1 MSPMAFIKN
10 GKNMANE
17 KLKTQKDNLARLMA
31 TENLTIVHKAIPT
44 AYFDVKNRVLA
55 CPTFKDDISPA
66 LYDLFMGHEVGHAL
80 NTPYEGLHSTISENR
95 TLKGYLNVVEDVR
108 IEKAIK
114 NRYQGLRSSF
124 FKAYADL
131 IKRDFFGIK
140 GRDLQALSLIDKIN
154 LITKCGSRVSIILN
168 TEELKFLKMAQ
179 DCKTWEDVVECSKA
193 IYEWSKENETRDKTD
208 EQVTFQMP
216 DMEELEGDEDEDD
229 MEEIS
234 WGDSD
239 PSDEEGDGAKGDNPS
254 DEEDEEDPDG
264 DNTDSF
270 GSPIDPD
277 KHLKEQEEKA
287 KAKEEGEEGEVLVT
301 GKQGGNFTGRYDEP
315 EGARESITEHYA
327 HNNEDQFVDENAC
340 IKTTIPL
347 RERFLIKGR
356 VDSVLYDYKTVLEDW
371 REWFKAED
379 MQKKIEEEKGIK
391 ENKYAIQRYKKEI
404 ENRKRYL
411 VLATHY
417 KKYIQNKNKKI
428 VAHMAKEFEMRQTA
442 HRSMKAF
449 TATSGELDMNKL
461 AKYQIVDDIF
471 KRVTYIPDG
480 KNHGLNVLV
489 DWSGSISREVS
500 DLLEQSLILAEFCR
514 KVQIPFRVYL
524 FSDSIKR
531 KDEYHSSGEG
541 KLVEILSNE
550 QSPREYNEMFINL
563 CSILISKLH
572 EVIHYAWRNNE
583 EVLIKEY
590 NRIMGQVQ
598 TWDRDAYYSSRDVH
612 NMHMYPQNYRLG
624 GTPLDECLTAMR
636 KFLPEFNHKYS
647 VEKSI
652 LTVITDG
659 YSHSSR
665 FFDAGDEERADETA
679 QLPESEDPNHYRPR
693 WKKKRE
699 FLDPYINKSFLFEDN
714 SGEYGRNDF
723 ERTQNILEWLSDTC
737 NVTITGYFVFSKK
750 SEFRTTAYTLLGD
763 GAYYNIDGLWRDIK
777 KAGHVIE
784 VKGYNKLFLT
794 SASNL
799 AASADDELDDEYIGA
814 NKSRVMAAFKRN
826 QRGKTTSRF
835 LTNEFIKEIA

>member
-1 MSPMAFIKN
+1 MV
-10 GKNMANE
+10 NE
-17 KLKTQKDNLARLMA
+17 KLRTQKDNLARLMA
-31 TENLTIVHKAIPT
+31 TEDLTIVHKAIPT

-55 CPTFKDDISPA
+55 CPTFKDDISPF

-114 NRYQGLRSSF
+114 NKYQGLRSSF

-140 GRDLQALSLIDKIN
+140 GRDLQELSLIDKIN
-154 LITKCGSRVSIILN
+154 HITKCGSRVSITLT
-168 TEELKFLKMAQ
+168 TEELAFLKMSQ
-179 DCKTWEDVVECSKA
+179 DCKTWEDVVECATA

-208 EQVTFQMP
+208 EQITFQMP
-216 DMEELEGDEDEDD
+216 DSEELEEDDEED

-239 PSDEEGDGAKGDNPS
+239 PSDEEGDDAPKADGTP
-254 DEEDEEDPDG
+254 EDEEDPDG

-277 KHLKEQEEKA
+277 KEPK
-287 KAKEEGEEGEVLVT
+287 KEEDKEEEGEVLVT
-301 GKQGGNFTGRYDEP
+301 CKQGGNFTGRYDEP
-315 EGARESITEHYA
+315 EGARESITEHFA

-340 IKTTIPL
+340 IRTTIPL
-347 RERFLIKGR
+347 RERFVKKGR
-356 VDSVLYDYKTVLEDW
+356 VDKVLYDYKTVLKDW
-371 REWFKAED
+371 REYFEGAELEQRIKD
-379 MQKKIEEEKGIK
+379 EPRDK
-391 ENKYAIQRYKKEI
+391 ENHHKYAIARYRKEI
-404 ENRKRYL
+404 ENRKHYL
-411 VLATHY
+411 VLAKHY
-417 KKYIQNKNKKI
+417 KKYVQNKNKKI

-442 HRSMKAF
+442 QRNAKAF
-449 TATSGELDMNKL
+449 TASSGELDMNKL

-524 FSDSIKR
+524 FSDAIK
-531 KDEYHSSGEG
+531 KDGDYSSGEG

-550 QSPREYNEMFINL
+550 QSSRQYNEMFGYL
-563 CSILISKLH
+563 SSILVSRIH
-572 EVIHYAWRNNE
+572 ELITYTWRKNE

-590 NRIMGQVQ
+590 NRIFGQVQ
-598 TWDRDAYYSSRDVH
+598 TWDRDAYYSDKDIH
-612 NMHMYPQNYRLG
+612 NTHMYPRNYRLG
-624 GTPLDECLTAMR
+624 GTPLDECLTALR
-636 KFLPEFNHKYS
+636 KFIPEFNHQYQI
-647 VEKSI
+647 EKSI

-665 FFDAGDEERADETA
+665 FFDGGDEEREDETS
-679 QLPESEDPNHYRPR
+679 QMKGEDDGGYRSR
-693 WKKKRE
+693 WRKKRF
-699 FLDPYINKSFLFEDN
+699 FLDPYINKSFLFEDS
-714 SGEYGRNDF
+714 SGDYYNRNDF
-723 ERTQNILEWLSDTC
+723 ERTQNLLEWLSDTC

-750 SEFRTTAYTLLGD
+750 NEFRQTAYQLLGD
-763 GAYYNIDGLWRDIK
+763 SAYHSIDEMWKDMK
-777 KAGHVIE
+777 KAGHVVT

-794 SASNL
+794 SATNL
-799 AASADDELDDEYIGA
+799 AVSGDDELDDEYIGA
-814 NKSRVMAAFKRN
+814 NKNRVMAAFKRN
-826 QRGKTTSRF
+826 QKGKTTSRF